1 VSPAAALRRGAS
13 TFLGFAAV
21 AATSSLAFAAP
32 APTDDI
38 HDIRGIVAIPP
49 WWHWPLAIAV
59 AALAA
64 LAVVLV
70 VRWWR
75 ARSAGL
81 LSPLER
87 ALGALAAAEA
97 HARSGR
103 SHEWADIVAETLRGA
118 LAARLGTAV
127 LPQTTA
133 ELSEAAWAQPPLADE
148 LAAARILE
156 ILEAC
161 DLARFA
167 KAKLDTAA
175 LVASTATACELVE
188 RLFAPPARHPPNAAP
203 QPQTVTS

>member
-1 VSPAAALRRGAS
+1 VRP
-13 TFLGFAAV
+13 
-21 AATSSLAFAAP
+21 SS
-32 APTDDI
+32 DDI
-38 HDIRGIVAIPP
+38 RDIRGLVAIPP

-75 ARSAGL
+75 ARSARA

-87 ALGALAAAEA
+87 ALHALAAAEA

-103 SHEWADIVAETLRGA
+103 SHEWADIVAETVRGA

-133 ELSEAAWAQPPLADE
+133 ELSKAPWAQPPLADE
-148 LAAARILE
+148 LAAPRILE
-156 ILEAC
+156 LLETC

-167 KAKLDTAA
+167 KATLDTAA
-175 LVASTATACELVE
+175 LVASTATACELVG
-188 RLFAPPARHPPNAAP
+188 RLFAPPARHPPNAAA
-203 QPQTVTS
+203 QPQTVTA